1 MCYPARLLSC
11 TKKMYSGNSIL
22 YLMASAKCGN
32 YRTEFVK
39 QILTTKL
46 CESLSQDS
54 DCCIH
59 VFSVPL
65 KYVFYSKSS
74 I

>member
-1 MCYPARLLSC
+1 
-11 TKKMYSGNSIL
+11 MYSGNSIQ
-22 YLMASAKCGN
+22 YLIASVKSGN
-32 YRTEFVK
+32 DRTEFVK

-59 VFSVPL
+59 VFFIQL
-65 KYVFYSKSS
+65 KYSSS